1 MPDLEM
7 LLRDVRPVP
16 DPAWAAKLDAR
27 VTARSPGPPPR
38 WKAPIIALRDHMLA
52 LGTVATVA
60 SLLIVLVI
68 AAPSLHFSG
77 GGDSADEPAS
87 SGSGGASTASDSAKS
102 PEGQAAG
109 TAIPESSP
117 GGFSAESRSATLA
130 PQAKDRDKKTTT
142 SLTLTTTPDQV
153 Q

>member
-7 LLRDVRPVP
+7 LLREVRPVP
-16 DPAWAAKLDAR
+16 DPAWTTKLDAR
-27 VTARSPGPPPR
+27 VAARFPGPPPR

-77 GGDSADEPAS
+77 GGDSEDAAS
-87 SGSGGASTASDSAKS
+87 SGSASAPASDSAKS
-102 PEGQAAG
+102 PEVEVEAAA
-109 TAIPESSP
+109 TASPPNPLSKIESPST
-117 GGFSAESRSATLA
+117 FSR
-130 PQAKDRDKKTTT
+130 
-142 SLTLTTTPDQV
+142 
-153 Q
+153 